1 MPSIEIHPL
10 HSPRNLHQ
18 ADGRGDSAESSIS
31 CETDYQNDSETILVV
46 SDLGSTTVSME
57 LSGSVG
63 GVWLV
68 ESKGR

>member
-1 MPSIEIHPL
+1 MPSIDIHPL
-10 HSPRNLHQ
+10 QSPRNLHQ
-18 ADGRGDSAESSIS
+18 AADQGDSAESSIS

-46 SDLGSTTVSME
+46 SDLGSTTVSTE
-57 LSGSVG
+57 LGGSVG